1 MDLWWLIYVFG
12 VFGLNAANDTLD
24 FDLRNGLFEFQV
36 LREASLTLEMSKWMN
51 ESLPEEEET
60 PTTTSPAAQSESSQV

>member
-1 MDLWWLIYVFG
+1 MVC
-12 VFGLNAANDTLD
+12 LN
-24 FDLRNGLFEFQV
+24 FQV

-60 PTTTSPAAQSESSQV
+60 PTATSPAAQSESSQV

>member
-1 MDLWWLIYVFG
+1 MFLVYSDEMPQTTHWILIKERFVWI
-12 VFGLNAANDTLD
+12 
-24 FDLRNGLFEFQV
+24 FQV

>member
-1 MDLWWLIYVFG
+1 MKCHKQHTGFWSKEWFVWI
-12 VFGLNAANDTLD
+12 
-24 FDLRNGLFEFQV
+24 FQV

-60 PTTTSPAAQSESSQV
+60 PTATSPAAQSESSQV

>member
-12 VFGLNAANDTLD
+12 VLGWNATNNTLD
-24 FDLRNGLFEFQV
+24 FDVWIFQV

-60 PTTTSPAAQSESSQV
+60 PTATSPAAQSESSQV